1 MGGSILGMKAIY
13 NFLNKKIRN
22 KIYFVDNLD
31 IKIKDKSA
39 KPVNIIISK
48 SGNTLETIVN
58 SNLIIKKNKKNI
70 FITEKK
76 NSYLRELAIKLKA
89 EIIDHNNFIGGR
101 YSVLSEVGMLPSSL
115 VGLDEKK
122 FKQFNKLVN
131 NKTFINTLMNNV
143 ANIYKLVI
151 KKKYNSVILNY
162 DKNSDDLF
170 KWYQQLVAESLGLF
184 I

>member
-13 NFLNKKIRN
+13 NFLEKKIRN

-31 IKIKDKSA
+31 IKIKDKST

-48 SGNTLETIVN
+48 SGNTLETIAN

-89 EIIDHNNFIGGR
+89 EIVDQPIHAQNDFWRCDLPVFRGDDPTLTLALQTSNRGVFVDGQPVGPQ
-101 YSVLSEVGMLPSSL
+101 SLS
-115 VGLDEKK
+115 
-122 FKQFNKLVN
+122 
-131 NKTFINTLMNNV
+131 KTAHV
-143 ANIYKLVI
+143 
-151 KKKYNSVILNY
+151 
-162 DKNSDDLF
+162 
-170 KWYQQLVAESLGLF
+170 
-184 I
+184 